1 MGIIQQIFAVT
12 SVGVSNLRAR
22 FGTSCVLVFGIAGVV
37 GVLVSVGSMT
47 RSLEEVVQATGLADR
62 AIVLSK
68 GAESDATSSLTLD
81 EARVIADAPGIAR
94 ADGDA
99 MATVNVLVS
108 VHVPRKR
115 DGTEAGLTV
124 RGVGPHALAVSP
136 DVRLVEG
143 RWFDTGVRELV
154 VGQRARAEF
163 VGVDV
168 GDEVRLRDSTWRIVG
183 VYESDNAYESGFL
196 ADAEVLRSAYQRTGV
211 NSVTVALESPAAF
224 ETLQAA
230 LLDNPS
236 LSVDVE
242 RQTDYYRRQSRTLSL
257 LIDIVTN
264 VVVAIMAVGAVL
276 AALNTMYSSVSQ
288 RSVEIA
294 TLRALGFGPTG
305 IVVSVLVEAFLLA
318 MVGATIGAGVAFL
331 LFGGS
336 TVSMG
341 STTSVTVFELR
352 VTPDVLVSGVMW
364 ACVVGLIG
372 GLFPAL
378 RAARMPVVDALRDA

>member
-1 MGIIQQIFAVT
+1 
-12 SVGVSNLRAR
+12 
-22 FGTSCVLVFGIAGVV
+22 
-37 GVLVSVGSMT
+37 
-47 RSLEEVVQATGLADR
+47 
-62 AIVLSK
+62 
-68 GAESDATSSLTLD
+68 
-81 EARVIADAPGIAR
+81 
-94 ADGDA
+94 
-99 MATVNVLVS
+99 
-108 VHVPRKR
+108 
-115 DGTEAGLTV
+115 
-124 RGVGPHALAVSP
+124 
-136 DVRLVEG
+136 
-143 RWFDTGVRELV
+143 
-154 VGQRARAEF
+154 
-163 VGVDV
+163 
-168 GDEVRLRDSTWRIVG
+168 
-183 VYESDNAYESGFL
+183 
-196 ADAEVLRSAYQRTGV
+196 
-211 NSVTVALESPAAF
+211 F

-318 MVGATIGAGVAFL
+318 MVGATSGAGVAFL
-331 LFGGS
+331 LCGGS